1 MQNGYIEK
9 GEDKMSLIRTLT
21 EDEVRDGYTDGTS
34 FHNGAKQILE
44 FDKAEKDVQQGT
56 GQLTT
61 FKKLGFTGK
70 GSNHKPDGWY
80 LPNDCTKAA
89 IILETKSSD
98 KDISAQS
105 IINELLE
112 NVKIASTKY
121 SKVVGIIYNGETT
134 KVYLNGKE
142 DTTITNE
149 LQAKDFYIELFEDFE
164 IDTQQ
169 IYLTT
174 MKINNLLHYKFGVN
188 DYYDRMVFTACALV
202 AKRYGAPLTK
212 SMSYDLFHYTILNT
226 LSKSLEKAKKQN
238 EKLEI
243 LLDTYSKVQMNITDN
258 QKAIDEFIDNVKVI
272 SDLINSK
279 NWNGE
284 DVMGIFFNEFNR
296 YKGKSENGQV
306 FTPYHITS
314 LMYRLLDINIKK
326 DRILDAACGSGAFL
340 TKAMSNMIKE
350 AGGPTTKKAKEIM
363 STQLYGIE
371 IDKRIF
377 SLACANML
385 IHKDGKTNLE
395 QMDSTSQEACDWIK
409 SKKITKV
416 LMNPPYER
424 KCHPEIIIK
433 NVLDNMESGC
443 TAAFL
448 LPDKKLEKISK
459 TATKNI
465 LKNHKLL
472 KIIKLPEKTFDEGI
486 TTSIF
491 IFESGRPQ
499 NKEEIFTCYIKEDG
513 LERIK
518 NQGRHDIKH
527 KWNTIEDRW
536 VDIIKKQSGDTSI
549 KWIKPDECLSYQKDE
564 EPFEVYEEDFTKT
577 MVDYL
582 MYKEE
587 IDIKQLKEIISNK
600 VLYFSNIS
608 SDKKLNTIAIDV
620 ERNKEN
626 E

>member
-1 MQNGYIEK
+1 
-9 GEDKMSLIRTLT
+9 MSLVKNLT
-21 EDEVRDGYTDGTS
+21 EDEVRDGYTDKHG

-44 FDKAEKDVQQGT
+44 FDKAESKVQQGT

-61 FKKLGFTGK
+61 FKQLGFIGK
-70 GSNHKPDGWY
+70 GSSHKPDGWY
-80 LPNDCTKAA
+80 LPDECTKVA

-98 KDISAQS
+98 KDINNKAF
-105 IINELLE
+105 INELLD
-112 NVKIASTKY
+112 NVKIANGRY
-121 SKVVGIIYNGETT
+121 PKVVGIIYNGIET
-134 KVYLNGKE
+134 KVFLNE
-142 DTTITNE
+142 NE
-149 LQAKDFYIELFEDFE
+149 KNDVTKILQSKDFYKDLFDDFE

-202 AKRYGAPLTK
+202 AKRYGAPLIKGMTY
-212 SMSYDLFHYTILNT
+212 SLFHFTILDT
-226 LSKSLEKAKKQN
+226 LSKSLEEAKKQN

-243 LLDTYSKVQMNITDN
+243 LLDSYSRVQMNITNN
-258 QKAIDEFIDNVKVI
+258 QKAIDDFIDNMEII

-306 FTPYHITS
+306 FTPDHVTS
-314 LMYRLLDINIKK
+314 LMYRLINVNPKEDK
-326 DRILDAACGSGAFL
+326 ILDAACGSGAFL
-340 TKAMSNMIKE
+340 TKAMSNMIRE
-350 AGGPTTKKAKEIM
+350 VGGPATKKAAEIM

-433 NVLDNMESGC
+433 NVLDNVKRRTIG
-443 TAAFL
+443 AFL
-448 LPDKKLEKISK
+448 LPDKKLEKVSK
-459 TATKNI
+459 KAVNDI
-465 LKNHKLL
+465 LNEHRLL
-472 KIIKLPEKTFDEGI
+472 KIIKLPEKTFDEGT
-486 TTSIF
+486 TTSVF
-491 IFESGRPQ
+491 IFESGIPQ
-499 NKEEIFTCYIKEDG
+499 NDEEIFTCYIKEHG
-513 LERIK
+513 LERVK
-518 NQGRHDIKH
+518 NQGRQDVRH
-527 KWNTIEDRW
+527 KWNDIEDKW
-536 VDIIKKQSGDTSI
+536 VDIIKKQSGDDSI
-549 KWIKPDECLSYQKDE
+549 KWINPKKCLSYQKDE
-564 EPFEVYEEDFTKT
+564 EPFEAYEEDFIKT
-577 MVDYL
+577 MADYL
-582 MYKEE
+582 MFKEE
-587 IDIKQLKEIISNK
+587 IDVKALKEVIVNK
-600 VLYFSNIS
+600 VIYFSNIS
-608 SDKKLNTIAIDV
+608 SDEKLNNITIDV
-620 ERNKEN
+620 ERGE
-626 E
+626 EFE

>member
-1 MQNGYIEK
+1 MALVRN
-9 GEDKMSLIRTLT
+9 LT
-21 EDEVRDGYTDGTS
+21 EDEVRDGYTDKDG
-34 FHNGAKQILE
+34 FHKGAKQILE
-44 FDKAEKDVQQGT
+44 FDKAESDVQQGT

-61 FKKLGFTGK
+61 FKKLGFSGK

-80 LPNDCTKAA
+80 LPYDCTNVA

-98 KDISAQS
+98 KSVNNS
-105 IINELLE
+105 TFINELLD
-112 NVKIASTKY
+112 NVKIANNRY
-121 SKVVGIIYNGETT
+121 AKVIGILYNGNET
-134 KVYLNGKE
+134 KVFLNEEEKV
-142 DTTITNE
+142 DITKE
-149 LQAKDFYIELFEDFE
+149 LQSKDFYKELFDDFE

-174 MKINNLLHYKFGVN
+174 MKINHLLHFKFGVN

-202 AKRYGAPLTK
+202 AKRYGAQLSK
-212 SMSYDLFHYTILNT
+212 GMEYSLFHFTILDT
-226 LSKSLEKAKKQN
+226 LSKSLEKPKKQN

-243 LLDTYSKVQMNITDN
+243 LLDSYSRVQMNITNN
-258 QKAIDEFIDNVKVI
+258 QEAIDDFIDNVEII
-272 SDLINSK
+272 SELINSK

-306 FTPYHITS
+306 FTPDHITS
-314 LMYRLLDINIKK
+314 LMYRLINVNPKE

-350 AGGPTTKKAKEIM
+350 VGGFATNEAKKIM

-409 SKKITKV
+409 SKKINKV

-424 KCHPEIIIK
+424 KCHPEIIVK
-433 NVLDNMESGC
+433 NVLDNVKPHSIS
-443 TAAFL
+443 AFL

-459 TATKNI
+459 KAVKDI
-465 LKNHKLL
+465 LGKHKLL

-491 IFESGRPQ
+491 IFESGIPQ
-499 NKEEIFTCYIKEDG
+499 NDEEIFTCYIEEDG
-513 LERIK
+513 LERVK
-518 NQGRHDIKH
+518 NQGRQDIRH
-527 KWNTIEDRW
+527 KWKEIEDKW
-536 VDIIKKQSGDTSI
+536 VDIIKKQSGDDSI
-549 KWIKPDECLSYQKDE
+549 KWIKPKECLSYQKDE
-564 EPFEVYEEDFTKT
+564 EPFEINEEDFIKT
-577 MVDYL
+577 MIDYL
-582 MYKEE
+582 MFKEE
-587 IDIKQLKEIISNK
+587 IDVKELKELVANK
-600 VLYFSNIS
+600 VIYFSNIS
-608 SDKKLNTIAIDV
+608 S
-620 ERNKEN
+620 NKESN
-626 E
+626 NITINIESGDKLE